1 MFDWDGGKRRAT
13 HVSFLPSVLFG
24 MLADVGRWWERNDE
38 IQTANSKRPGAK
50 KIVIHFDFMPR
61 PYGPIGMVVVA
72 LPVIN

>member
-1 MFDWDGGKRRAT
+1 VQPMYLFSFRSLWHFGIMLVVGGNAT
-13 HVSFLPSVLFG
+13 
-24 MLADVGRWWERNDE
+24 ME